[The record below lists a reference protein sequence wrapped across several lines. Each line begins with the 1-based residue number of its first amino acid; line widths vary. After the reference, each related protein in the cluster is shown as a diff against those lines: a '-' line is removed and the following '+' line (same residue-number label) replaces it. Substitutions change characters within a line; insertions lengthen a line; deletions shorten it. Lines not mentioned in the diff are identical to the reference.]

1 MRFALMLALAAFCAT
16 AVVNAADPVKTQL
29 VDTKDMKAS
38 KEFKILKVAY
48 GTKAKQKDLTKQFVE
63 AMKKG
68 QTFKADNRFGDP
80 ARGEGKTLEVV
91 YTVNGQIKVASVKER
106 QTLDPKTLK

>member
-16 AVVNAADPVKTQL
+16 AVVNAADPVKTQI

-38 KEFKILKVAY
+38 KEFKVLKVAY
-48 GTKAKQKDLTKQFVE
+48 GTKTQQKDLTKEFVE

-80 ARGEGKTLEVV
+80 AHGKGKILEVV
-91 YTVNGQIKVASVKER
+91 YTVNGQIKVASVKEH